1 MATGNDMTQSN
12 NDNQQPV
19 DGVLPDTEESGSA
32 QTANNDD
39 NDLIVEGEGDQIE
52 SPSGMTEAQQR
63 AAFRAER
70 EKRKK
75 YGSENKLLKAQVE
88 RMEQQLEDV
97 TSQVSSVARGKRPDP
112 DDYVNTDD
120 FWTALEQWQSGANK
134 KPKKPQKPE
143 TKTNN
148 GEQSAD
154 LDEDQ
159 EFHLYKS
166 EDDLRKKFKDYDDVK
181 DSVGDQLS
189 AAFNADK
196 NLLMNQISG
205 FSHTI
210 GVDPAKV
217 FYALSK
223 NPSKIREMA
232 TNNKP
237 AALRKILTELEGKIK
252 IRERKPIDSKPDNDV
267 SQGGPVDNM
276 KAEQDAAFD
285 KWQKSRSVDDY
296 RALQAVKKK
305 RSEAA
310 KSAK

>member
-1 MATGNDMTQSN
+1 MATGNDMTQDN
-12 NDNQQPV
+12 NDDQQPV
-19 DGVLPDTEESGSA
+19 DVVLTETEESGSA
-32 QTANNDD
+32 QAANNDD

-52 SPSGMTEAQQR
+52 SPNGMTEAQQR

-75 YGSENKLLKAQVE
+75 YGSENKLLKAKVE

-97 TSQVSSVARGKRPDP
+97 SSKVSSVARGKRPDP
-112 DDYVNTDD
+112 DDYVDTDE
-120 FWTALEQWQSGANK
+120 FWKALEKWQTGED
-134 KPKKPQKPE
+134 KKPQKPQKPD
-143 TKTNN
+143 TSN
-148 GEQSAD
+148 GEQSAE

-159 EFHLYKS
+159 DYHLYKS
-166 EDDLRKKFKDYDDVK
+166 EEDLRKKFKDYDDVK

-189 AAFNADK
+189 VAFNTNKD
-196 NLLMNQISG
+196 LLMNQIAG

-232 TNNKP
+232 ANNKP

-252 IRERKPIDSKPDNDV
+252 IRERKPIGSKPDSDI
-267 SQGGPVDNM
+267 SQGGPVDNL
-276 KAEQDAAFD
+276 KSEQDAAFD
-285 KWQKSRSVDDY
+285 KWTKSRTVEDY

-305 RSEAA
+305 RADAA
-310 KSAK
+310 ASSKN